1 MLQMLD
7 SWNILKNCNES
18 FNLAFNFLGMDI
30 TLIKTG
36 WTQLYKGQLFN

>member
-18 FNLAFNFLGMDI
+18 FNLALDFLGMDI
-30 TLIKTG
+30 TLIETG
-36 WTQLYKGQLFN
+36 RAQLNESQLFN